1 LREAQFKHY
10 PDRFSHTLPVA
21 GQRKNIIRVESC
33 HTAVEHYRGG
43 CPIPRA
49 PSLYN
54 GGLCISAITYID
66 VGFFSPHFAFFILF
80 KQQNRRAYKRSSSFR
95 VVAEHHCGVE
105 FRPCDHQMTRFRAH
119 ELRPA
124 PAKNRFNLPFYVL
137 LGVALVYLNRLL

>member
-1 LREAQFKHY
+1 MIYYLFIVKKELTLFCVFAFAQRIFSFLTIIKIYEYFARSAKFKHY

-54 GGLCISAITYID
+54 GGLYKSAITCID
-66 VGFFSPHFAFFILF
+66 VGFFSPLF
-80 KQQNRRAYKRSSSFR
+80 TFSN
-95 VVAEHHCGVE
+95 
-105 FRPCDHQMTRFRAH
+105 
-119 ELRPA
+119 
-124 PAKNRFNLPFYVL
+124 PFQTTKSQGL
-137 LGVALVYLNRLL
+137 SDLHP